1 MALKGLVFIYPLI
14 SISECI
20 LLEASPSGQPEDLR
34 TQSWKE
40 APRPFGLSLHQKL
53 WAFYFKFYF
62 CLHFLLC
69 RRKQGHGCLCGIQM
83 SAPLRGLFLPREVT
97 LRSLWVL
104 GILYLPPSSKAP
116 SPCSARSVWRL
127 KQHVLQ
133 SAQGLL
139 HLQMWFVQGSV
150 AWDLW
155 RALRHQTNRP
165 QMLTSEI
172 HLSSESVLIQVA
184 LGRTLHFGLN

>member
-14 SISECI
+14 YISECI
-20 LLEASPSGQPEDLR
+20 LLEASPSGQSEDLR

-40 APRPFGLSLHQKL
+40 APRPFGPSLHQKL
-53 WAFYFKFYF
+53 WAFYFKFHF
-62 CLHFLLC
+62 CLQFLLC

-83 SAPLRGLFLPREVT
+83 SAPLRGLFFPREIT
-97 LRSLWVL
+97 PRSLWVL

-116 SPCSARSVWRL
+116 SLCSARSVWRF
-127 KQHVLQ
+127 KQHELQ

-139 HLQMWFVQGSV
+139 HLQMRFVQGSV

-165 QMLTSEI
+165 QMLF
-172 HLSSESVLIQVA
+172 H
-184 LGRTLHFGLN
+184 